1 MLNPAPSWRL
11 PVCFGMGTEQSIFCW
26 RPADAKSSIAC
37 MSTACHCIIGWIM
50 LNSAILRWPLFASI
64 KTASDYWCPVLLQLK
79 GANGQPCYFVEHI
92 GQLFVII
99 MFPIEYKKN
108 RHYKKMPNRSC
119 SHPKGAKWQALVS
132 ERRQM
137 ASMCFST
144 SVKNV
149 RKIRR
154 DSFNDVSLAN
164 PGCHRRAQDNSKFQ
178 RMHTNKKPNPRPERH
193 NCLRIV

>member
-1 MLNPAPSWRL
+1 
-11 PVCFGMGTEQSIFCW
+11 
-26 RPADAKSSIAC
+26 
-37 MSTACHCIIGWIM
+37 MSCVAATKRSQLATV
-50 LNSAILRWPLFASI
+50 LF
-64 KTASDYWCPVLLQLK
+64 L
-79 GANGQPCYFVEHI
+79 EHI

-99 MFPIEYKKN
+99 MFPNEYKKN
-108 RHYKKMPNRSC
+108 GDYKKMPNRSC
-119 SHPKGAKWQALVS
+119 SHHKGAKWQALVS

-137 ASMCFST
+137 ASMCFSD

-164 PGCHRRAQDNSKFQ
+164 PGCHSRAQDSSKFQ
-178 RMHTNKKPNPRPERH
+178 RMHTNKKTSPRPERH